1 MGPQLMANVPALI
14 SLVTGGMAW
23 YGGTLLPEKHAL
35 VKTFLYISGGLNAV
49 SGVTQL
55 AIAPQISAALE
66 AQQATQGLRYA
77 QFGPPA

>member
-23 YGGTLLPEKHAL
+23 YGGTLLPEKHAM

-49 SGVTQL
+49 SGITQL
-55 AIAPQISAALE
+55 AIAPSIASALE
-66 AQQATQGLRYA
+66 QQQVTQGLAYA
-77 QFGPPA
+77 PFGPPA